1 MKQCLRLEK
10 AIGRQRSPLL
20 MMSAF
25 LPLLYLIMVRPAVAG
40 TPIPST
46 EYTIFAGR
54 EERVVIKDGEG
65 LPAGDS
71 RVWYSINKDS
81 RTITRGTARV
91 ESDGSVA
98 LSVSLP
104 ELKPGVAMRF
114 DLEIRAGSDQGP
126 RVKGATLWALSEKP
140 RVSGFK
146 PAGERQLLLYD
157 PAGNT
162 EKAFQSIG
170 LACESAGRLETLVD
184 ATNAVIVVGE
194 GVSLESERALGDV
207 LIAAVLRGNRVL
219 LLAPTDGVVK
229 PPEGGPRRL
238 LAGAAVAVLGGER
251 KAGSP
256 TLDFGLYSPTNSL
269 NKAFFRLGS
278 DESGGTT
285 ITVNL
290 ESGEQSVG
298 WDYVQKTG
306 RFRACGL
313 GLVEQWDKKPS
324 MRWFLMEMIEELN
337 KEK

>member
-1 MKQCLRLEK
+1 MRQWLRREKRMMRFFLLILCLL
-10 AIGRQRSPLL
+10 IV
-20 MMSAF
+20 
-25 LPLLYLIMVRPAVAG
+25 LPVAAEPIIIPADLN
-40 TPIPST
+40 
-46 EYTIFAGR
+46 IFAGR
-54 EERVVIKDGEG
+54 EERVVVKDLDA
-65 LPAGDS
+65 LPAGEL
-71 RVWYSINKDS
+71 RVWYAISKE
-81 RTITRGTARV
+81 TRAIAKGTARV
-91 ESDGSVA
+91 ESDGSVV
-98 LSVSLP
+98 LLVKLP

-126 RVKGATLWALSEKP
+126 RVKEATLWALSEQP

-146 PAGERQLLLYD
+146 PTGERQLLLYD

-170 LACESAGRLETLVD
+170 LACESVGCLETLAD

-194 GVSLESERALGDV
+194 GMSLESERGLGDV
-207 LIAAVLRGNRVL
+207 MTGAVLRGNRVL

-229 PPEGGPRRL
+229 PPEGGPWRL
-238 LAGAAVAVLGGER
+238 LAGASGAVLGGER

-256 TLDFGLYSPTNSL
+256 SLDLGLYPSTNSL

-278 DESGGTT
+278 DETGRTT
-285 ITVNL
+285 VTVSL
-290 ESGEQSVG
+290 DSGEQSVG
-298 WDYVQKTG
+298 WNYVQKPG

-313 GLVEQWDKKPS
+313 GLVENWDKKPA